1 MMTNDNDT
9 LFTRKQNA
17 EQQNNAGGEKK
28 KLFKDSVIAKVMG
41 SATAGM
47 ALGAGAAYAAEH
59 FHKDAEDDST
69 AAEEQAQQNDAAQQ
83 NGPTVEER
91 LAELEEK
98 ERIREQQEQERQ
110 RAEEERQQREL
121 QRQRQEQQRQRQES
135 ERTQKAKEEGDDDEP
150 KIKEEA
156 DFMEN
161 HEVKIEGVT
170 EETREDGTTVQI
182 YHGTVDGHQANF
194 LADGNGNVV
203 AVAVDSNDNGDI
215 DNNEIID
222 LRNNHITTQQLST
235 HQTSGSETEVS
246 VVAVRNNVEMGDET
260 VDVAVVSVNGDPRVL
275 IDTDQNGEVNII
287 AADVNDNGELDEGEM
302 VDVSDAH
309 IPMPTQDDVND
320 NMMAQ
325 TDDGMQDYS
334 NDADTTIY
342 EA

>member
-28 KLFKDSVIAKVMG
+28 KIFKDSVIAKVMG

-59 FHKDAEDDST
+59 FHKDAENDST
-69 AAEEQAQQNDAAQQ
+69 AAEEQAQQNE
-83 NGPTVEER
+83 PTVEER

-121 QRQRQEQQRQRQES
+121 QRQREEQQRQRQES
-135 ERTQKAKEEGDDDEP
+135 ERTKKAKEEDDDEP
-150 KIKEEA
+150 QIKEEA

-235 HQTSGSETEVS
+235 HQTSGSESEVS

>member
-9 LFTRKQNA
+9 LYAGQQNA
-17 EQQNNAGGEKK
+17 GQQNNAGGEKK

-69 AAEEQAQQNDAAQQ
+69 APEEQAQQ

-121 QRQRQEQQRQRQES
+121 QRQQQEQQRQRQES
-135 ERTQKAKEEGDDDEP
+135 ERTQKVKEEDDDDP

-222 LRNNHITTQQLST
+222 LRNNHITTQQLNT

-287 AADVNDNGELDEGEM
+287 AADVNNNGNLDEGEM

-325 TDDGMQDYS
+325 TDNGMQDYS

>member
-9 LFTRKQNA
+9 LFTRQQNA
-17 EQQNNAGGEKK
+17 GQQDNTNGEKK

-59 FHKDAEDDST
+59 FHKDAEDDAT
-69 AAEEQAQQNDAAQQ
+69 AAEEQAQQNDVAQQ

-135 ERTQKAKEEGDDDEP
+135 ERTQKVKEEEDDEP

-161 HEVKIEGVT
+161 HEVKIEGIT

-203 AVAVDSNDNGDI
+203 AAAVDSNDNGDI

-260 VDVAVVSVNGDPRVL
+260 VDVAVVSMNGEPRIL

-287 AADVNDNGELDEGEM
+287 AADVNNNGELDEGEM
-302 VDVSDAH
+302 VDVSEAH

>member
-9 LFTRKQNA
+9 LYAGQQNA
-17 EQQNNAGGEKK
+17 GQQNNANGEKK

-59 FHKDAEDDST
+59 FHKGAEDDST

-121 QRQRQEQQRQRQES
+121 QRQREEQQRQRQES
-135 ERTQKAKEEGDDDEP
+135 QRAQKAKEEDDDEP
-150 KIKEEA
+150 KIKEETN
-156 DFMEN
+156 FMEN

-203 AVAVDSNDNGDI
+203 AAAVDSNDNGDI

-235 HQTSGSETEVS
+235 HQTFGSETEVS

-260 VDVAVVSVNGDPRVL
+260 VDVAVVSVNGEPRVL
-275 IDTDQNGEVNII
+275 IDTDQNGEENII
-287 AADVNDNGELDEGEM
+287 AADAKKNG
-302 VDVSDAH
+302 
-309 IPMPTQDDVND
+309 
-320 NMMAQ
+320 
-325 TDDGMQDYS
+325 
-334 NDADTTIY
+334 
-342 EA
+342 